1 MNATNKTCSRHDIDK
16 WSNQSVLEIGSCD
29 HSGIK
34 MIFLC
39 IYYILIINWCDTNA
53 ST

>member
-16 WSNQSVLEIGSCD
+16 WSNQSLLEIGSCD

-34 MIFLC
+34 MIC
-39 IYYILIINWCDTNA
+39 CAVITLIINWCDAYTC
-53 ST
+53 T